1 MGCGCKKNKGEVKAN
16 KQQQLNKE
24 EREKRTKLIREKL
37 IRLSQKK
44 QQLIPLYCIYR
55 V

>member
-1 MGCGCKKNKGEVKAN
+1 MGCGCKKKKGEVKEN

-24 EREKRTKLIREKL
+24 EREKRTQLIREKL

-44 QQLIPLYCIYR
+44 
-55 V
+55 